1 MSAFADES
9 CSAAVDV
16 LTFGDDECLE
26 VQGGWFLVYYEWSM
40 KLECLAD
47 CDADVSYCAYPT
59 IAPTTTPS
67 RRPTA
72 GPRAARATRAPSLGG
87 DDDDD
92 DGDLSRAAAAVIA
105 GAARGPRPGEGGG
118 ARATFFLA
126 QVALFIVGCAAIAS
140 VYARRALPHDDATF
154 DTLPTGGA
162 PAPPPVPVAVPAP
175 RRAELESSTRLQC
188 ANVLTRALRPVFREL
203 AESNPKSQPKRPR
216 LDRKLENFE
225 VRPRRHRS
233 VSAQVPRPASSAPP
247 RRKSHHGRSPPADTG
262 RRPRRSIAERLRKLA
277 SGRGYDDASA
287 ETAPKFDVVL
297 ASDIQLMSAAHA
309 EVVDPPPRRR
319 APDAAPAAPP
329 ERPRTP
335 PPAGRART
343 PPPRPEAPAP
353 APAPATPR
361 RRPDDDDDDDLERP
375 APAYRRAGS
384 PRAGPSPRSS
394 ADRPAWHPVVEGL

>member
-1 MSAFADES
+1 MVRVALVASLLGVAEGGFRMTGYRSLGCLSTSMGWGDSEIRCALARRARAAQSPPRARPRSGLPNPYEAADDACAPFSREGFDGWLRGTCDPATGVVNLSAFADES

-118 ARATFFLA
+118 GARATSFLA

-188 ANVLTRALRPVFREL
+188 ANVLTRALRPCVEN
-203 AESNPKSQPKRPR
+203 SPR
-216 LDRKLENFE
+216 AIQKISRIYLDLTENSRISKFGPD
-225 VRPRRHRS
+225 VTGRFPRRCRG
-233 VSAQVPRPASSAPP
+233 P
-247 RRKSHHGRSPPADTG
+247 
-262 RRPRRSIAERLRKLA
+262 RRPRR
-277 SGRGYDDASA
+277 RGARA
-287 ETAPKFDVVL
+287 TTAG
-297 ASDIQLMSAAHA
+297 
-309 EVVDPPPRRR
+309 RRR
-319 APDAAPAAPP
+319 
-329 ERPRTP
+329 RT
-335 PPAGRART
+335 
-343 PPPRPEAPAP
+343 
-353 APAPATPR
+353 
-361 RRPDDDDDDDLERP
+361 
-375 APAYRRAGS
+375 RAGG
-384 PRAGPSPRSS
+384 PGGPSPSGSASSPPAAATTTRPRKRPRSS
-394 ADRPAWHPVVEGL
+394 TSSSRPTSSS